1 MVVMEKFTEEL
12 SWLVHGAIF
21 LPNFHGRVLVELLG
35 ELQDDAIMPPRFRPL
50 PNSPVFVLGK
60 EETAKVLNVQGNVI
74 LGQAIGHDSIDVCI
88 PADTK
93 SVLPRHTGILG
104 TTGGGKS
111 TTVSGLIDQF
121 QREGEYT
128 NMDRPTEATNMIKL
142 LKKKGME
149 PYGIKNIQIYHPLGR
164 ETRAD
169 ESTSKRE
176 FHLKFSALS
185 PYAAADILGLTEAQ
199 FSRFFKIYDAAK
211 LILRDLGIY
220 PNKEQQNEVLEYD
233 EFENGYPHITLS
245 LLIDIAGLVLEKISV
260 GFDLHFQNEFIRSGK
275 ERIEKRIQTVVK
287 GTDNES
293 SWKALLGKLWQLHRT
308 KMFDKSTDMD
318 IPFQD
323 LIKGGTVSIFDLS
336 DSDSTLVNNIV
347 IANLLRGVQQT
358 QEAAYEKAIAA
369 NERPTPVVIIIEE
382 AHEFLSKERINKMSN
397 LFEQVAR
404 IARRGRKR
412 WLGLIFVTQLPQ
424 HLPDEVLGLINSFV
438 LHKINDATVVSR
450 LKRSIG
456 GVEES
461 LWNKLPNLAPGQAIV
476 STPSLTR
483 PLLVAMNPTPC
494 KLLMVD

>member
-1 MVVMEKFTEEL
+1 
-12 SWLVHGAIF
+12 
-21 LPNFHGRVLVELLG
+21 
-35 ELQDDAIMPPRFRPL
+35 
-50 PNSPVFVLGK
+50 
-60 EETAKVLNVQGNVI
+60 
-74 LGQAIGHDSIDVCI
+74 
-88 PADTK
+88 
-93 SVLPRHTGILG
+93 
-104 TTGGGKS
+104 
-111 TTVSGLIDQF
+111 
-121 QREGEYT
+121 
-128 NMDRPTEATNMIKL
+128 
-142 LKKKGME
+142 
-149 PYGIKNIQIYHPLGR
+149 
-164 ETRAD
+164 
-169 ESTSKRE
+169 
-176 FHLKFSALS
+176 
-185 PYAAADILGLTEAQ
+185 
-199 FSRFFKIYDAAK
+199 
-211 LILRDLGIY
+211 
-220 PNKEQQNEVLEYD
+220 
-233 EFENGYPHITLS
+233 
-245 LLIDIAGLVLEKISV
+245 
-260 GFDLHFQNEFIRSGK
+260 
-275 ERIEKRIQTVVK
+275 
-287 GTDNES
+287 
-293 SWKALLGKLWQLHRT
+293 
-308 KMFDKSTDMD
+308 
-318 IPFQD
+318 
-323 LIKGGTVSIFDLS
+323 
-336 DSDSTLVNNIV
+336 V